1 MSIWQSWLWVQ
12 QWLQSWEKKT
22 NHDDTDN
29 QKKSS
34 ESEYDQE
41 NKDSY
46 GSIIFYD
53 KLEWEE
59 CD

>member
-1 MSIWQSWLWVQ
+1 MTIMIMSATIIAILK
-12 QWLQSWEKKT
+12 KKT

-46 GSIIFYD
+46 GSIIF
-53 KLEWEE
+53 LHIGMRGM
-59 CD
+59 